1 VHSDRSDVKT
11 LGFYIRF
18 TKRKITFKKKSRNL
32 MKALLIFVLCT
43 IACVAHS
50 QYHIDSLYFD
60 KSQFLMNQKV
70 VQVDSVPAEELI
82 KRIKNWG
89 STHFVN
95 LKEVLVGETED
106 QLVFNYSTDDF
117 YVKTM
122 GMVTGVSWYI
132 RMVVQLKDGRIRVQ
146 LFDDGNAYKPGS
158 YTGGVSIPAMQ
169 ARAYHLADYFKDTVA
184 RKMYNDGLEKIKRG
198 VVATLFSLEEA
209 VKTKAIKAD
218 NGDW

>member
-1 VHSDRSDVKT
+1 M
-11 LGFYIRF
+11 
-18 TKRKITFKKKSRNL
+18 KSFL
-32 MKALLIFVLCT
+32 FVGLCM
-43 IACVAHS
+43 IAYVAS
-50 QYHIDSLYFD
+50 GQYHIDSLYFD

-70 VQVDSVPAEELI
+70 IQVDSVLSDELI
-82 KRIKNWG
+82 KRVKNWG

-106 QLVFNYSTDDF
+106 QLVFNYISDDF

-132 RMVVQLKDGRIRVQ
+132 RMVVQVKDGRIRVQ

-158 YTGGVSIPAMQ
+158 YSGGVSTPAMQ
-169 ARAYHLADYFKDTVA
+169 ARAYHLTDYFKDTVA
-184 RKMYNDGLEKIKRG
+184 RKMYNDGLEKIKSG
-198 VVATLFSLEEA
+198 VVTTLFSLEQA